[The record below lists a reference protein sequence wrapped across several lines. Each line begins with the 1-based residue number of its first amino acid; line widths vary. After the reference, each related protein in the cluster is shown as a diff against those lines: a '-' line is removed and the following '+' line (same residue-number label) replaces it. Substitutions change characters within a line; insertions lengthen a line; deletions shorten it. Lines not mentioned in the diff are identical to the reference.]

1 MIGARLAE
9 RALGFASI
17 ACLARLLTP
26 ADFGLVAMAGSVAG
40 FIEVFSAFGFDWAL
54 VRHPAPTR
62 AHYDSAWSLRLLLGL
77 LTAAALIAAGPLA
90 AAFYKQPA
98 TASLLTV
105 LAFCTLVGSLENI
118 GVVDFRRNFEFSR
131 EFWLRTASRIA
142 GFAVSVSVAYFFHSY
157 WALVLG
163 TLGSRAAATAMS
175 YALHPYRPRWSLTT
189 ATELLGFSVWLLL
202 TNLVEFMRVRFADF
216 FVGRVFGPRMTGIY
230 SVASEIAHLSTT
242 ELAAPINRVVFSM
255 YSKNSNDI
263 DAMKSAFLQ
272 VASVIWMA
280 ALPMAAGIIATS
292 NEIVAMLLGPAWADA
307 GLLVRILAVGGGLA
321 VMTANVHY
329 VYVALGYTRLSTIV
343 AAAGLAVMVILAPIG
358 ASLIGLPGVGF
369 AYVTATAIGIPL
381 NYYLL
386 RRLVGIRF
394 RDLLSRVWR
403 CVAAALSML
412 AVILAVFPTERTIGL
427 AVATEAFALK
437 VLLGAASYGAF
448 LYVLWRLAGRP
459 YGPEQTAL
467 AVARDRLKALLG
479 RV

>member
-1 MIGARLAE
+1 MIVARLAE

-26 ADFGLVAMAGSVAG
+26 ADFGLVAMAGSVAA

-62 AHYDSAWSLRLLLGL
+62 AHYDSVWSLRILLGA
-77 LTAAALIAAGPLA
+77 LTAAALLAAGPLT
-90 AAFYKQPA
+90 AAFYRQPA
-98 TASLLTV
+98 TASLLNI
-105 LAFCTLVGSLENI
+105 LALCALVGSLENI

-131 EFWLRTASRIA
+131 EFWLRTSSRIV
-142 GFAVSVSVAYFFHSY
+142 GFVLSVTIAYLFHSY

-163 TLGSRAAATAMS
+163 TLGSRVAGTSMS
-175 YALHPYRPRWSLTT
+175 YALHPYRPRWSLA
-189 ATELLGFSVWLLL
+189 ATKELLGFSVWLLA

-216 FVGRVFGPRMTGIY
+216 FVGRVFGPRTTGIY

-242 ELAAPINRVVFSM
+242 ELAAPINRAVFSM
-255 YSKNSNDI
+255 YSKNSHDI
-263 DAMKSAFLQ
+263 GAMRSAFLQ

-280 ALPMAAGIIATS
+280 ALPMAAGIVATS

-307 GLLVRILAVGGGLA
+307 GLLVRILAIGGGLS

-343 AAAGLAVMVILAPIG
+343 SAAGLVVMVVLAPIG
-358 ASLIGLPGVGF
+358 ASVIGLPGVGC
-369 AYVTATAIGIPL
+369 AYVAATAVGIPL

-394 RDLLSRVWR
+394 LDLWPRVWR
-403 CVAAALSML
+403 CMAAALGML
-412 AVILAVFPTERTIGL
+412 AVILAVFSAGQPASLGSAIET
-427 AVATEAFALK
+427 FASK
-437 VLLGAASYGAF
+437 VVLGAASYSAI
-448 LYVLWRLAGRP
+448 LYVTWRLAGRP
-459 YGPEQTAL
+459 DGPESTAL
-467 AVARDRLKALLG
+467 AVARDRLKVLRA
-479 RV
+479 RS